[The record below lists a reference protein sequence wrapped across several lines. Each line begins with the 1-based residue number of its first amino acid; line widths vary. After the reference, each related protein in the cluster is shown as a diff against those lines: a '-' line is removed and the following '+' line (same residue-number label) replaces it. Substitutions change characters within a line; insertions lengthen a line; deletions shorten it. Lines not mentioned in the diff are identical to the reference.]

1 MSSTFFA
8 LSRLPREARDTLF
21 LLGVVGWIIVPLI
34 PHVPPWAS
42 AFAAALLLWRAGL
55 AWRGRP
61 LPGRWV
67 LGGLLA
73 LAVAGT
79 GLTFKTLAGRDAGVT
94 LIVLLLALKTLEL
107 RARRDAMVVFFL
119 GFFTLLSNFLFS
131 QSLPTAAAM
140 LLALLGL
147 LTALVQAHMPV
158 GRPPLMLAMR
168 TALRLMLLGAPVMAA
183 LFLLFPRIA
192 PLWGLPKDTLGRSG
206 LAGDMQVGRI
216 AALALDDGIAL
227 RVRFDLPNGKTPP
240 QSALYFRGP
249 VLASFDGRTWR
260 PLDDMAQ
267 GGPWRR
273 ISSPAALQVSG
284 APLRYEV
291 TLEPHQQN
299 WLLLIDAAPAP
310 PGLPEGFQ
318 AAMSPELLWRTN
330 RPVMSV
336 LRYRAESYPQ
346 FRHGPLQR
354 NATLNAYTELPAGF
368 NPRTLALAAQ
378 LRAQTPVA
386 PGADPAPALVQAA
399 LARLRTGG
407 YRYTLE
413 PGVFGTH
420 SADEFWFD
428 RKQGFCEHIASAFV
442 VLLRAMGLPARIVT
456 GYQGGEV
463 NPVDGYWTVRHSDA
477 HAWTEVWLA
486 GQGWVRV
493 DPTAAVGAGAR
504 GQLCALAGPRRRLRH
519 GREHRHQPRHG
530 AAAAR
535 RLGGDEQRLE
545 PMGAQLH
552 AGPPARLAA
561 RAGLRRARVARP
573 DSPARRALGRSR
585 AGRRRLD
592 AVGAAPARPLAAPAR
607 AHAPAPRARGPAA
620 ARAPA
625 AARHGPRGASTLRPR
640 CPAARA
646 VAAAAGAAAL
656 RCAGARRGATAH
668 ANPAHACPHM
678 APTALAAPAAAP
690 RAPPA
695 PPAPPAPRAP
705 RQWRLNDSRHHAKD
719 PLDCTSFDSCLR
731 CIHQRKRPKTPEHC
745 RRRSARGA
753 SYAAACSGGSTH
765 FCARFFPRLCA
776 RCLPRFHTSSFHR
789 SRPLRPGFSPRQ
801 LRRPP

>member
-55 AWRGRP
+55 AGRGRP

-378 LRAQTPVA
+378 LRTQTPVA

-493 DPTAAVGAGAR
+493 DPTAAVAPGRVGSFARLQAPAGAFATAVNTVISP
-504 GQLCALAGPRRRLRH
+504 GMVQQLRAVWEAMNNGWNQWVLNYTQGRQLDVLRALGFDAPAWPDLIRLLGALLAAAALGGAAWTLWERRQHDPWLRLLARTRRRL
-519 GREHRHQPRHG
+519 
-530 AAAAR
+530 
-535 RLGGDEQRLE
+535 
-545 PMGAQLH
+545 
-552 AGPPARLAA
+552 A
-561 RAGLRRARVARP
+561 RAGLPLPAHLPPRAM
-573 DSPARRALGRSR
+573 
-585 AGRRRLD
+585 
-592 AVGAAPARPLAAPAR
+592 AR
-607 AHAPAPRARGPAA
+607 AVQAHFGPAA
-620 ARAPA
+620 APLAQWLQQLEQ
-625 AARHGPRGASTLRPR
+625 LRY
-640 CPAARA
+640 
-646 VAAAAGAAAL
+646 
-656 RCAGARRGATAH
+656 
-668 ANPAHACPHM
+668 
-678 APTALAAPAAAP
+678 AAPAPGAAQQPTQTLRTLARTWRRLPWP
-690 RAPPA
+690 RPQ
-695 PPAPPAPRAP
+695 PRHER
-705 RQWRLNDSRHHAKD
+705 RQRH
-719 PLDCTSFDSCLR
+719 
-731 CIHQRKRPKTPEHC
+731 E
-745 RRRSARGA
+745 RRDN
-753 SYAAACSGGSTH
+753 GG
-765 FCARFFPRLCA
+765 
-776 RCLPRFHTSSFHR
+776 
-789 SRPLRPGFSPRQ
+789 
-801 LRRPP
+801 